1 METLKLALA
10 QCSMHN
16 ELERNVE
23 KSLEFCDLAVGCNL
37 LFFPEIQLS
46 PFFPQYEDR
55 EAGHYCLTENSSFIQ
70 ALSQKAAEHHY
81 YLSPNVYLEQ
91 NGKHYDASLWISPE
105 GKILGKAKMVHIA
118 QAPRFYEQDYYTP
131 SDDGFK
137 VFDTPFG
144 KIGIVICY
152 DRHLPESIR
161 TCVLKGADLVIIPT
175 ANTKAENMEM
185 FEWEIRVQAMQNQV
199 FIAMCNRVGMEDAM
213 EFSGESL
220 VVHPSGEV
228 LMKADDREQ
237 LLTCELDLSE
247 AQKWRS
253 RVPYLR
259 TRRPEW
265 YL

>member
-1 METLKLALA
+1 MKPLKLALA
-10 QCSMHN
+10 QCSMQKEMEQN
-16 ELERNVE
+16 LV
-23 KSLEFCDLAVGCNL
+23 KSLEFCDQAAGCDL

-46 PFFPQYEDR
+46 LFFPQYEGLN
-55 EAGHYCLTENSSFIQ
+55 AGPYCLPEDSVAMQ
-70 ALSQKAAEHHY
+70 ALAQKAVEHHY
-81 YLSPNVYLEQ
+81 YLSPNVYLKQ
-91 NGKHYDASLWISPE
+91 NGKRYDASLWISPE
-105 GKILGKAKMVHIA
+105 GEILNKAKMVHIA
-118 QAPRFYEQDYYTP
+118 QAPQFYEQDYYTP

-175 ANTKAENMEM
+175 ANTKAENMEL

-199 FIAMCNRVGMEDAM
+199 FVAMCNRVGTEDAM

-228 LMKADDREQ
+228 LLKAADREQ
-237 LLTCELDLSE
+237 LLTCKLDLSE
-247 AQKWRS
+247 AREWRS
-253 RVPYLR
+253 RIPYLR
-259 TRRPEW
+259 TRRLEW